1 MFDSNPFIFKAVC
14 LLILL
19 RSFDA
24 QEKKC
29 LGREPQELEDG
40 CTIIE
45 TKPLVFKGT
54 QSEAVIRTKVEK
66 VHEIHAGLEIIETDY
81 ENFDFLNKTLRVLRN
96 PEGAAITIRKNTKLK
111 RLGFWA
117 LSTLEAKKDGPIMI
131 IDKDPFAQ
139 IADKEGDAL
148 RDLKHLEFV
157 SRIGVDPENQCP
169 QKFAEVIKYKE
180 EVPFHN
186 YWALFLIIGV
196 VLLIF
201 AIGMLVWYKR
211 TKKVVKAK
219 KAESPQSKDLEKKT
233 DGADGGIGD
242 GVPEKAGSMQGKV
255 AAEDPKNK

>member
-54 QSEAVIRTKVEK
+54 QKAVIRTKVAK
-66 VHEIHAGLEIIETDY
+66 IHEIYAGLEIIETDY
-81 ENFDFLNKTLRVLRN
+81 ENFDFLNKTLRVLKN
-96 PEGAAITIRKNTKLK
+96 SEGAAITIRKNTKLK

-117 LSTLEAKKDGPIMI
+117 LSTLEAKKDGAIVI

-139 IADKEGDAL
+139 FAEKDRDAL
-148 RDLKHLEFV
+148 RDMKHLEFL
-157 SRIGVDPENQCP
+157 SRIGVDPDNQCP
-169 QKFAEVIKYKE
+169 QKFAEIVGYE
-180 EVPFHN
+180 EKVPFHN
-186 YWALFLIIGV
+186 YWVPLTIVGVIGIIV
-196 VLLIF
+196 VL
-201 AIGMLVWYKR
+201 GMVVWRTR
-211 TKKVVKAK
+211 TKKALKAK
-219 KAESPQSKDLEKKT
+219 KAESPQPKDLEKKT
-233 DGADGGIGD
+233 DGGE
-242 GVPEKAGSMQGKV
+242 GVPEKAVSMQGKV
-255 AAEDPKNK
+255 APAEDPKNK

>member
-54 QSEAVIRTKVEK
+54 QSEAVIRTKVAK
-66 VHEIHAGLEIIETDY
+66 IHEIHAGLEIIETDY

-117 LSTLEAKKDGPIMI
+117 LSTLEAKKDGAIVI
-131 IDKDPFAQ
+131 IDKDPFAKFSEN
-139 IADKEGDAL
+139 DRDAL
-148 RDLKHLEFV
+148 RDLKHLEFL
-157 SRIGVDPENQCP
+157 SRIGVDPDNQCP
-169 QKFAEVIKYKE
+169 QKFAEIVGYE
-180 EVPFHN
+180 EKVSFHN
-186 YWALFLIIGV
+186 YWVLLTIIGV
-196 VLLIF
+196 VLLIATMGF
-201 AIGMLVWYKR
+201 LVWCTR
-211 TKKVVKAK
+211 AKKALKAK
-219 KAESPQSKDLEKKT
+219 KAESPPPKDLEKKA
-233 DGADGGIGD
+233 ADGGD

-255 AAEDPKNK
+255 APAEDPKNK